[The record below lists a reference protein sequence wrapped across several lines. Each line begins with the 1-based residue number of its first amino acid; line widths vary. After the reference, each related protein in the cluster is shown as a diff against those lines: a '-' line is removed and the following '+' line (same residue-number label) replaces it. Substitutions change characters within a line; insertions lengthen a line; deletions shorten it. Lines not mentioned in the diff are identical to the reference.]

1 MHPHTAFFVQNVRV
15 PLLSAQELAALL
27 WESAAAESQQ
37 DAPLEA
43 CTPPERDSAV
53 VLHVVHGLCP
63 LS

>member
-27 WESAAAESQQ
+27 WESPAAESQQ
-37 DAPLEA
+37 DPPLEA
-43 CTPPERDSAV
+43 CTLLERDSAV
-53 VLHVVHGLCP
+53 VPRVVQGLCP